1 MEQKLNNKFTI
12 SQLYKGS
19 TLTQIEDTFN
29 LTEDIIKNLD
39 EYALK
44 ELCEGYSYD
53 VDKLFLDIIS
63 ESNQIINSGGGIQSF
78 SFNYLTSL
86 TNSLD
91 EYLKKLS
98 FAYFVD
104 TCLSDFN
111 IETYHLE
118 WFNMISLYRNLCV
131 LAARGHSKSYV
142 FSFAYPLWLMYKY
155 EGLSKVGKE
164 LTIITAEGDLAGN
177 FVEKI
182 KEEVEN
188 NPILKEKIYPGTN
201 SGKTW
206 AKTTLQSKNGFKL
219 GSKGLNSS
227 LRGLHTDVICDD
239 ILDESNFYN
248 GRVREETKQ
257 LFNNVIMNIPL
268 PRTGK
273 VTVVGCV
280 SPNTFVLDKEK
291 GFCRIIELLPQ
302 GKDKF
307 NKGLYELNNKVLDSY
322 NNFIQNTKFWVNG
335 KCHTSKVILD
345 NNYHIIGS
353 DIHPIWCFEGVEEKW
368 KRIPELKVGD
378 IVEIKNNEEPRE
390 DWGKEQEIILPNIPY
405 SEFLNMPKYLN
416 KEIAYLLGVFCAE
429 GNLHNNGKQVCITN
443 CEIDFSFTKK
453 YNIEFNCYKKG
464 EYYCSR
470 KIFREWLS
478 NIFGENCHAE
488 NKKIPDIILKSS
500 KNILRSFLRGLF
512 DGDGSC
518 TKGMVSYTTVSYI
531 LKEQLQSVLS
541 MCFGINTKVY
551 TYTKEERNK
560 LNKTKA
566 NFDTYNFSFDGYN
579 SKLFL
584 NRIGFN
590 LKRKQNYGKGISE
603 ENIVIPTPVE
613 LLRKIKC
620 IAQKE
625 YKIKLEGNIPEQ
637 ILKRNGYLTK
647 KRLNSIYSYFN
658 QYFTKEEDKK
668 ILNILKNYTS
678 KVWRRIEKIEDNGE
692 EYTYD
697 FVIPSH
703 NIFIGNGIKNHQT
716 CFHEQDLYAMLKK
729 SPGWRVFEYPGIY
742 PDGSVLSP
750 ERFSLKELIDKKK
763 TIGSLSFAREILMQ
777 PISNTTSLF
786 PFKIMKMNLDCSYQ
800 MFNNKFNIPFKLKRI
815 CFGVDLAVS
824 ANTDENS
831 DRDYFV
837 VAIIGL
843 DENNR
848 YWLLNYYRDKGLSY
862 NKQMEVVKR
871 LNECFKPDLIM
882 VESNQYQKMF
892 ADLLRN
898 NGLDNV
904 QDRATTAKN
913 KYDFSIGLPAVSVL
927 FEQFRLKIPYAE
939 DTYTRNHADLFMA
952 EFNSM
957 TFNDN
962 KLQSSDQHDDICMAT
977 WLGITA
983 INTTSDGI
991 TLSFLEVSI

>member
-1 MEQKLNNKFTI
+1 MEQRINNKFTI

-177 FVEKI
+177 FVEKV

-188 NPILKEKIYPGTN
+188 NPILKERIYPGTN

-206 AKTTLQSKNGFKL
+206 AKTTLQSKNGFEL

-273 VTVVGCV
+273 VTVVG
-280 SPNTFVLDKEK
+280 
-291 GFCRIIELLPQ
+291 
-302 GKDKF
+302 
-307 NKGLYELNNKVLDSY
+307 
-322 NNFIQNTKFWVNG
+322 
-335 KCHTSKVILD
+335 
-345 NNYHIIGS
+345 
-353 DIHPIWCFEGVEEKW
+353 
-368 KRIPELKVGD
+368 
-378 IVEIKNNEEPRE
+378 
-390 DWGKEQEIILPNIPY
+390 
-405 SEFLNMPKYLN
+405 
-416 KEIAYLLGVFCAE
+416 
-429 GNLHNNGKQVCITN
+429 
-443 CEIDFSFTKK
+443 
-453 YNIEFNCYKKG
+453 
-464 EYYCSR
+464 
-470 KIFREWLS
+470 
-478 NIFGENCHAE
+478 
-488 NKKIPDIILKSS
+488 
-500 KNILRSFLRGLF
+500 
-512 DGDGSC
+512 
-518 TKGMVSYTTVSYI
+518 
-531 LKEQLQSVLS
+531 
-541 MCFGINTKVY
+541 
-551 TYTKEERNK
+551 
-560 LNKTKA
+560 
-566 NFDTYNFSFDGYN
+566 
-579 SKLFL
+579 
-584 NRIGFN
+584 
-590 LKRKQNYGKGISE
+590 
-603 ENIVIPTPVE
+603 
-613 LLRKIKC
+613 
-620 IAQKE
+620 
-625 YKIKLEGNIPEQ
+625 
-637 ILKRNGYLTK
+637 
-647 KRLNSIYSYFN
+647 
-658 QYFTKEEDKK
+658 
-668 ILNILKNYTS
+668 
-678 KVWRRIEKIEDNGE
+678 
-692 EYTYD
+692 
-697 FVIPSH
+697 
-703 NIFIGNGIKNHQT
+703 T

-962 KLQSSDQHDDICMAT
+962 KLQSSDQHDDICMAS

-991 TLSFLEVSI
+991 TLSFLEMPI